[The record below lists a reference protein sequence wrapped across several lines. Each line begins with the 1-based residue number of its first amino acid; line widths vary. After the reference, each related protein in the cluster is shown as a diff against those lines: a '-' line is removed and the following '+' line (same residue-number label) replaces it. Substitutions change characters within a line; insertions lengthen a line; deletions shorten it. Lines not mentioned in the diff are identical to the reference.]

1 MYAPF
6 RFSKP
11 APFASSRRESQHS
24 LVPILSN
31 AFSRFGLIGAA
42 AIALMLA
49 TPAMAHPHILIDA
62 KATVVFDANGAIAG
76 LRHAW
81 TFDTAFSAWM
91 IQGLDTNGDR
101 ETSPDELQ
109 DLADENMIGLADYG
123 FYTYAGEGEALM
135 AFEPVGD
142 QRMVYEDGR
151 VTLTYSVKATA
162 PQPVT
167 GRFELAVYDPE
178 YYVAISFADASDVT
192 LENAPDGC
200 AALLEPPK
208 PMAPEVEER
217 LYSLGPE
224 VLELPPDL
232 AAAMRG
238 TQGLIVVTCGD
249 VAVAAVSTAAEAAAQ
264 VAEARPA
271 MPFGGPPPE
280 PGLTLPRSGF
290 FGWLQDQQRSFYGA
304 ITGSLDAL
312 RTDWTAFWVSGG
324 LSFLYGI
331 FHAAGPGHGKVVV
344 SSYMLANETQLRRG
358 VSLSILS
365 ALLQSVVAV
374 AFVLIAAGLLGMTS
388 IAMGEAANW
397 IGIASYALVALL
409 GLWLVARKI
418 FGWGH
423 AHHHQDMTHKAHAH
437 LHGHDHHH
445 DHHEHEHEHDHD
457 DHVHVVTP
465 RAASGSLREQVSVVL
480 AVGLRPCS
488 GALVV
493 LVFALSQGLLPAGI
507 AAVFLMGAGTAITVA
522 ALATIA
528 VTAKGLARRIGGVDN
543 PVTAAVVW
551 WVELLGAAAV
561 LVFGVLLLIASV

>member
-1 MYAPF
+1 MAL
-6 RFSKP
+6 
-11 APFASSRRESQHS
+11 A
-24 LVPILSN
+24 L
-31 AFSRFGLIGAA
+31 AA
-42 AIALMLA
+42 
-49 TPAMAHPHILIDA
+49 PAMAHPHILIDA
-62 KATVVFDANGAIAG
+62 KASVIFDASGAITG

-109 DLADENMIGLADYG
+109 GLADENMVGLADYG
-123 FYTYAGEGEALM
+123 FYTYAGIGDAPM
-135 AFEPVGD
+135 AFTPAGD

-151 VTLTYSVKATA
+151 VTLSYSVSATA
-162 PQPVT
+162 PLPVT

-178 YYVAISFADASDVT
+178 YYVAISFADVSDVT
-192 LENAPDGC
+192 LENAPASC
-200 AALLEPPK
+200 AAVLEPPK
-208 PMAPEVEER
+208 PMAPEVEAR

-238 TQGLIVVTCGD
+238 TQGLIAVTCGD
-249 VAVAAVSTAAEAAAQ
+249 VPVAAASTAIEAATQ
-264 VAEARPA
+264 VAEAKPA

-280 PGLTLPRSGF
+280 PGLNLPRSGF

-304 ITGSLDAL
+304 MTASLDAL
-312 RTDWTAFWVSGG
+312 RSDWTAFWVLGG
-324 LSFLYGI
+324 LSFLYGV
-331 FHAAGPGHGKVVV
+331 FHAAGPGHGKVVI
-344 SSYMLANETQLRRG
+344 SSYVLANETQLRRG
-358 VSLSILS
+358 VLLSVLS
-365 ALLQSVVAV
+365 AMLQSVVAV
-374 AFVLIAAGLLGMTS
+374 VFVLIAAGLLGMTS
-388 IAMGEAANW
+388 IAMGDAANL
-397 IGIASYALVALL
+397 IGIASYAMVALL
-409 GLWLVARKI
+409 GLWLVLRKV

-423 AHHHQDMTHKAHAH
+423 GHQHADMARKAREH
-437 LHGHDHHH
+437 LHGQERHGHEGHDHDHHGHSHH
-445 DHHEHEHEHDHD
+445 DHEHHDHA
-457 DHVHVVTP
+457 DHAHIVAPEATT
-465 RAASGSLREQVSVVL
+465 GSLREQLSVVL

-522 ALATIA
+522 LLATLA

-551 WVELLGAAAV
+551 WLELAGAAAV
-561 LVFGVLLLIASV
+561 LAFGVLLLIASL